1 MVTSCAHKPQVSD
14 VLEFYVLHSGNICIH
29 IAMKCC
35 PDPSHVYFACIF
47 IESCAA
53 TIKHNSRFECLRR
66 TNSDSYKYNL
76 YFDKKFFCRIDTC
89 KQKHVYMQERNEYI
103 FALQKYLNM

>member
-14 VLEFYVLHSGNICIH
+14 VLEFYVLYSGNICIH

-47 IESCAA
+47 IESCPA
-53 TIKHNSRFECLRR
+53 TIKYNSRFECLRR
-66 TNSDSYKYNL
+66 TNSDSFKYNL
-76 YFDKKFFCRIDTC
+76 YFEQKFFCWIYAC

-103 FALQKYLNM
+103 FALKKYFNM